1 MNSEGVMEVVFV
13 QRETWASAQF
23 RMFDYLTLDEAMWM
37 KLWIMD
43 NIELRSSIFGRDPEE
58 ELVLDR
64 ARFME
69 LIEMLARKRSIFNL
83 ISKKGFGLPVSE
95 VNHIASM
102 VLGHV
107 WPGVGA
113 LTMCET
119 DAQGG
124 ALSIVCDAG
133 SISPVDD

>member
-1 MNSEGVMEVVFV
+1 MECIFV
-13 QRETWASAQF
+13 DSETWSRAQS
-23 RMFDYLTLDEAMWM
+23 RMFAHLTLDEAMWM
-37 KLWIMD
+37 KLWIME
-43 NIELRSSIFGRDPEE
+43 NLELRSSLFGRDPEE
-58 ELVLDR
+58 ELVLDGS
-64 ARFME
+64 RFIE
-69 LIEMLARKRSIFNL
+69 LVEMLARKRSIFNL
-83 ISKKGFGLPVSE
+83 ISKKGFGLPVGE

-119 DAQGG
+119 DPQGG

-133 SISPVDD
+133 SISPVND